1 MRLTVALGNDHV
13 RDHGRGRAY
22 PCLNAQ
28 SGPCTRAHVHGI
40 VYGLAAVSNSESQ
53 VVLRNLLET
62 ETNQTVHEA
71 AECALHFD

>member
-1 MRLTVALGNDHV
+1 MSVLEQLLTHESPIV
-13 RDHGRGRAY
+13 REG
-22 PCLNAQ
+22 
-28 SGPCTRAHVHGI
+28 V